1 LFKPGENPIGQHFG
15 SGEQTA
21 GDFQIVGVVA
31 DTAYTDARWKDHM
44 MFFTPLLQRVPSDQR
59 PIEKDESLYSEAV
72 VIETTRPAPD
82 METQARRIL
91 AGINPNLSLVKF
103 QSFSAQISDQFSN
116 QRMLAQLTTMF
127 GVLALLLAALGLY
140 GVTAYTVARRT
151 AEIGI
156 RMALGAPRMRVIAM
170 VMRGVLAQTVIA
182 LAVGVPVAMMCVRY
196 LKSQLYE
203 ITNVGSGVMA
213 GSVAVLMAAALVAGT
228 IPAHKAAT
236 INPAET
242 LKSE

>member
-1 LFKPGENPIGQHFG
+1 
-15 SGEQTA
+15 
-21 GDFQIVGVVA
+21 
-31 DTAYTDARWKDHM
+31 
-44 MFFTPLLQRVPSDQR
+44 
-59 PIEKDESLYSEAV
+59 
-72 VIETTRPAPD
+72 

-170 VMRGVLAQTVIA
+170 VMRGVLVQTVIA

-203 ITNVGSGVMA
+203 ITSVSPGVMA